1 MGSFE
6 ILFKQSV
13 AKDLRQVPKKDVAR
27 ILKRIEGLKTDPRP
41 PGAEKLSGR
50 EKYRIRQGVYRILYE
65 IQNEQLIV
73 VVVKVGHR
81 RDVYRIREE
90 GA

>member
-6 ILFKQSV
+6 VLFKQSV

-27 ILKRIEGLKTDPRP
+27 ILKRIEALKSDPRP

-50 EKYRIRQGVYRILYE
+50 DKYRIRQGVYRILYE

>member
-6 ILFKQSV
+6 VVFKQSV

-27 ILKRIEGLKTDPRP
+27 ILKRIEALKTEPRP
-41 PGAEKLSGR
+41 PGVEKLSGQ

-65 IQNEQLIV
+65 IRNDELIV
-73 VVVKVGHR
+73 VVVKIGHR
-81 RDVYRIREE
+81 RDVYRIS
-90 GA
+90 